1 MPIFADWGE
10 AATTPMNTSTRTPEG
25 FPGRCP
31 LCGADTDLEFSDPVG
46 DAPCPQC
53 GCLVWRSAQLLE
65 EFRRIIAETLGV
77 PPEELEDG
85 KLIEELE
92 ADSITLVELVM
103 RTEATLAVQIPDED
117 YEHIRTI
124 ADLVRYIERRQRGD

>member
-1 MPIFADWGE
+1 MTI
-10 AATTPMNTSTRTPEG
+10 STRTPGG

-31 LCGADTDLEFSDPVG
+31 LCGADTDLEFSEPAG

-77 PPEELEDG
+77 PREELEAG
-85 KLIEELE
+85 TLLEELE
-92 ADSITLVELVM
+92 ADSIGLVELVM
-103 RTEATLAVQIPDED
+103 HVEGTLALSISDED
-117 YEHIRTI
+117 YEHIRTL